1 MKKNDLIKILH
12 GDIELIDRVNVGD
25 VSEFNKNDVLIR
37 PGHVRNMLHKFLRNE
52 VSSEDLTKWA
62 MFICL
67 RCEYV
72 CVPEKYEPL
81 SQKSDEIADYYE
93 DMMYVIQK
101 LSTPQIDGEVNEKSV
116 REYLSELEKYRDEF
130 ERATHTLFS

>member
-1 MKKNDLIKILH
+1 MKKNDLIAILH

-25 VSEFNKNDVLIR
+25 VAEFSKNDVLIR
-37 PGHVRNMLHKFLRNE
+37 PGDVREMLLKFLKHE

-67 RCEYV
+67 RSEYV
-72 CVPEKYEPL
+72 CVPEKYEPI
-81 SQKSDEIADYYE
+81 SQEFDQIGDYYE

-101 LSTPQIDGEVNEKSV
+101 LSTPQIDGEINEKSV

-130 ERATHTLFS
+130 ERGVHTFF